1 MNSADTAREAPQ
13 RLATIIVISLLP
25 MLIGFAAVYGAT
37 IAVTGST
44 VTATVTRSAAG
55 WWLAVH
61 QVPILIRRAPL
72 GFEPLLP
79 TLLAAVM
86 VALFAWW
93 SARRLGAEPV
103 EQAWRIVT
111 VYAVGNGFLAV
122 IMALIVSGDTVSV
135 SLTRAFLISGIIAG
149 LAAFAGVGW
158 RSRGAVWLGW
168 ARPEVWT
175 GIRAGLLASAA
186 LIVAGTVTVL
196 VALAMSYQR
205 ILRVYDYAAG
215 DLGGQL
221 GQTLLSIGYLPNAA
235 VSGASVLVG
244 SGFSFGAAQ
253 VGPLSVT
260 PGRIPPVPLLAALPE
275 SAPSWLV
282 LVFAVP
288 ALIGVGV
295 GRYCLR
301 AHGDVRMGTR
311 AVAVASVTA
320 AVMCLLFAA
329 VAGGQLGRG
338 PFNPVLISPVLL
350 AMSVLSWIIVCGVLA
365 LLPELFGGLGRFR
378 GRLARRPQ
386 EAEEHIEPMVEPRSV
401 PPVAVATTPAC
412 PPPPV
417 ARPEDIPPQVIRSVT
432 PPPADV
438 SEPPPPVSQDEVERG
453 SRRGGATRFVAPP
466 PGPTVV
472 PAPRPTSEEEDTRI
486 PAE

>member
-1 MNSADTAREAPQ
+1 
-13 RLATIIVISLLP
+13 

-37 IAVTGST
+37 IAVTGS
-44 VTATVTRSAAG
+44 TATVTRSAAG

-79 TLLAAVM
+79 TLLAVM
-86 VALFAWW
+86 MIMLFAWW

-111 VYAVGNGFLAV
+111 VHAVGHGFFAV
-122 IMALIVSGDTVSV
+122 LMALIVSGDTVSV
-135 SLTRAFLISGIIAG
+135 SLTRAFLITGIIAG

-158 RSRGAVWLGW
+158 RSRGGVWLGW

-205 ILRVYDYAAG
+205 ILRVFDYAAG

-221 GQTLLSIGYLPNAA
+221 GQTLISIGYLPNAA

-282 LVFAVP
+282 LVFLVP

-301 AHGDVRMGTR
+301 VHGDVRMGTR
-311 AVAVASVTA
+311 AVAVASVTT
-320 AVMCLLFAA
+320 AVMCLLLAA

-365 LLPELFGGLGRFR
+365 LLPELLGGLGRFR
-378 GRLARRPQ
+378 GRFARRTQ
-386 EAEEHIEPMVEPRSV
+386 EADDPVEPMIESRPVS
-401 PPVAVATTPAC
+401 PVAVATAPIATAPAYPA
-412 PPPPV
+412 PPS
-417 ARPEDIPPQVIRSVT
+417 ARPEDIPPQVIRSVA
-432 PPPADV
+432 PPTVEVP
-438 SEPPPPVSQDEVERG
+438 EPRPVSRDEGERG
-453 SRRGGATRFVAPP
+453 LRRGGATRFVAPP